1 MKEIISP
8 VDTEDGLFHDGD
20 PSTGTEG
27 TVVSAKWLNPVQ
39 TAIIGNQQELA
50 SVLKEAGIKIDP
62 SKQDQ
67 LLAAIKKI
75 TGTALDSY
83 VKRGEFGIGGDTPI
97 LSSSGTLDIIK
108 SSKTGI
114 YAVNPGSADM
124 PSTAAAYELDWT
136 STSSGRYGVLIA
148 KALIDKGSVYD
159 KTFRNSLRNGIW
171 QGWVMFYDSVNKPTP
186 PEIGAAKQTG
196 DVNQKFWVQSAPGD
210 TNSAVPV
217 SLLNSELQ
225 KQATA
230 LISTVYPVGIVAW
243 FAQNKNPNQLFP
255 GTTWKYIGENRTV
268 RLAKQDGTDL
278 MQTGGADSVTL
289 NNGNMPAHN
298 HSFAADTSWF
308 DYGSKWTSQE
318 GLHAH
323 NSGLEL
329 GVNCSAGS
337 GPRSAQ
343 YLDHYTSSDGIHSH
357 KVDIGGHSHSVSGTT
372 GSSGGGAAFS
382 IINAYVKLMGWYRSA

>member
-75 TGTALDSY
+75 TGTAVDGY

-97 LSSSGTLDIIK
+97 ISSSGTLDIIK
-108 SSKTGI
+108 TSKTGR
-114 YAVNPGSADM
+114 YAVNQGSTDM
-124 PSTAAAYELDWT
+124 PSTAVSYELDWT
-136 STSSGRYGVLIA
+136 STSAGRYGVLIA

-171 QGWVMFYDSVNKPTP
+171 QGWVMFYDEANKPSATN
-186 PEIGAAKQTG
+186 ITG
-196 DVNQKFWVQSAPGD
+196 LMDA
-210 TNSAVPV
+210 
-217 SLLNSELQ
+217 
-225 KQATA
+225 
-230 LISTVYPVGIVAW
+230 IYPVGVVTW

-278 MQTGGADSVTL
+278 MQIGGADSVTL
-289 NNGNMPAHN
+289 NNGNLPSHN

-308 DYGSKWTSQE
+308 DYGTKWTSQE
-318 GLHAH
+318 GLHSH
-323 NSGLEL
+323 NAGISFGTPAVTAQSG
-329 GVNCSAGS
+329 VASAI
-337 GPRSAQ
+337 SA
-343 YLDHYTSSDGIHSH
+343 DRFTTTDGLHSH
-357 KVDIGGHSHSVSGTT
+357 KIDIGGHNHSVSGTT
-372 GSSGGGAAFS
+372 GATGGGAGFS
-382 IINAYVKLMGWYRSA
+382 VVNQYIKLMGWYRSA